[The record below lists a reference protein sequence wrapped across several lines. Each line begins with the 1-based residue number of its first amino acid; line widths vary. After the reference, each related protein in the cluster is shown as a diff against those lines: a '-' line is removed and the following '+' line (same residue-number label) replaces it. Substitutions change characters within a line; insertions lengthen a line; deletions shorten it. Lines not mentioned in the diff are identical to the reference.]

1 MPPIRVLLADDHR
14 LFRQGIRQICEILG
28 KFEVVGE
35 AENGQEAVDAARE
48 LQPDIILMDIN
59 MPLLDGVQAT
69 SIITRNNPCTRV
81 IVLTMYRQ
89 DQYVFEAIKAGAR
102 GYLLKD
108 SDEQELLDTVHAVH
122 RGEALIDPNSGYQG
136 SRRVSSTEPDDRR
149 GWCRREPN
157 CGRNGSPAPCSTGRR
172 QQGHRRTAFAFR
184 EYHRQ
189 PIEHHLPEAP
199 RKQPHPGGSRRPPP
213 RVGSPGRGRRRNFP
227 NRRVDFSLPSGE
239 FSIWRTGARHAIMR
253 MTQRAPFLFLPA
265 ARPSKSR
272 EEFPALFERM

>member
-28 KFEVVGE
+28 GFEVVGE

-48 LQPDIILMDIN
+48 LQPDVILMDIN

-69 SIITRNNPCTRV
+69 SIITRNNPSSRV

-122 RGEALIDPNSGYQG
+122 RGEALIDPTLATRVLDEFRRLSRTTVDDDTVENLTAGEMEVLRLVAQGADNKAIGERLSLSESTIANRLSTIYQKLHVNN
-136 SRRVSSTEPDDRR
+136 RTQAALVALRR
-149 GWCRREPN
+149 GWAVLDEDAGGITP
-157 CGRNGSPAPCSTGRR
+157 TR
-172 QQGHRRTAFAFR
+172 Q
-184 EYHRQ
+184 
-189 PIEHHLPEAP
+189 
-199 RKQPHPGGSRRPPP
+199 
-213 RVGSPGRGRRRNFP
+213 
-227 NRRVDFSLPSGE
+227 
-239 FSIWRTGARHAIMR
+239 
-253 MTQRAPFLFLPA
+253 
-265 ARPSKSR
+265 
-272 EEFPALFERM
+272 